1 MKKNI
6 FLNVLRILL
15 CLLFVSLAVFVFFHP
30 KKTQTNILSA
40 ILSSSSEDGTLLNL
54 SLKHSGRFRV
64 IFKSDN
70 QLSSDEARDEFMN
83 GVDKSALRDDFALN
97 KNISSLLDEYKI
109 HHSALLS
116 YNTKDELKLQ
126 RYKIIKEQ
134 SLERLYSP
142 FAFNLLPLEEDPFLL
157 FSDFLNMISNS
168 STGYKNELDGS
179 YYSVLELNLKDSIAL
194 SPNLLQSEMPKFIDL
209 KNKIEDKYENLQI
222 YLSGT
227 PVHTYYA
234 SSKSMKEI
242 NFICIF
248 SSLFII
254 LICKFYFRS
263 YRLLFPIALSLTL
276 GMTFGYLLTCVFFKS
291 IHILTFVFS
300 STLIGICVDY
310 SLHYFASQ
318 NNIKII
324 FKSLSMSMLTTVCAF
339 LSLLFSN
346 ITLLGQ
352 IAVFTS
358 GGLIFVYL
366 FVVLF
371 YPLICNNLKLNQIDF
386 DPFSYLKRIPKNIIA
401 AVFAMLLLLSF
412 AGYFRLNFDNEITN
426 MYKPPKFLQNSEKI
440 AASLQ
445 NTSASPV
452 FVLVNGKNI
461 QEILENEEDITQNL
475 KQDDFI
481 ALSKFIPSI
490 KAQKDNRELIYALY
504 KNELFNYASFLTQ
517 NVREDILKQISDE
530 IKKSDYLKL
539 ENLPAQ
545 QFKDFFANENTSVI
559 LLKGPVNFDIAKKY
573 PNAKMVDL
581 KNDISKKVERCST
594 SCAKLIL
601 PAILLLFTVMSLIY
615 TPKNALKIIS
625 PSILAGFFVIGI
637 LSLFGHGI
645 NLFDILALFLIVGF
659 SLDYS
664 IFRFNSIQDPA
675 VSDSRANWAVL
686 ISCATSVF
694 SFFLLAMTSFKLI
707 SSLGLILS
715 LGLLSSYIF
724 SFILISEPRNFPQK
738 S

>member
-209 KNKIEDKYENLQI
+209 KNKIEDKYENVQI

-310 SLHYFASQ
+310 SLHYFH
-318 NNIKII
+318 NGLRFFVTFI
-324 FKSLSMSMLTTVCAF
+324 FKYYTFGANSSLYFGRIDFCVFVCGAF
-339 LSLLFSN
+339 L
-346 ITLLGQ
+346 
-352 IAVFTS
+352 
-358 GGLIFVYL
+358 
-366 FVVLF
+366 
-371 YPLICNNLKLNQIDF
+371 P
-386 DPFSYLKRIPKNIIA
+386 SYL
-401 AVFAMLLLLSF
+401 
-412 AGYFRLNFDNEITN
+412 
-426 MYKPPKFLQNSEKI
+426 Q
-440 AASLQ
+440 
-445 NTSASPV
+445 
-452 FVLVNGKNI
+452 
-461 QEILENEEDITQNL
+461 
-475 KQDDFI
+475 
-481 ALSKFIPSI
+481 
-490 KAQKDNRELIYALY
+490 
-504 KNELFNYASFLTQ
+504 
-517 NVREDILKQISDE
+517 
-530 IKKSDYLKL
+530 
-539 ENLPAQ
+539 
-545 QFKDFFANENTSVI
+545 
-559 LLKGPVNFDIAKKY
+559 
-573 PNAKMVDL
+573 
-581 KNDISKKVERCST
+581 
-594 SCAKLIL
+594 
-601 PAILLLFTVMSLIY
+601 
-615 TPKNALKIIS
+615 
-625 PSILAGFFVIGI
+625 
-637 LSLFGHGI
+637 
-645 NLFDILALFLIVGF
+645 
-659 SLDYS
+659 
-664 IFRFNSIQDPA
+664 
-675 VSDSRANWAVL
+675 
-686 ISCATSVF
+686 
-694 SFFLLAMTSFKLI
+694 
-707 SSLGLILS
+707 
-715 LGLLSSYIF
+715 
-724 SFILISEPRNFPQK
+724 
-738 S
+738 